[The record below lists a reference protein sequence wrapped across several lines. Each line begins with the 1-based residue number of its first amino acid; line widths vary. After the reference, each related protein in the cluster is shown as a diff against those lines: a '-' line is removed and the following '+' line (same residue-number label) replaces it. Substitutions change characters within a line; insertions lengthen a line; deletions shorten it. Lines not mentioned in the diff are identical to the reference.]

1 MTKLAKITFTDWA
14 GLING
19 RIATIHG
26 ANGTSLRYVHSRDV
40 PADRLFIME
49 GRDGTKHTLDGDG
62 TDDARLDA
70 HFRGFQ
76 QNNA

>member
-1 MTKLAKITFTDWA
+1 MTKKIEKITFERWA
-14 GLING
+14 GLMSG
-19 RIATIHG
+19 RIARIHG
-26 ANGTSLRYVHSRDV
+26 ANGTSIEYH
-40 PADRLFIME
+40 RLNREFVME

-62 TDDARLDA
+62 TDDTRLDA